1 MLEYTATNVFADYD
15 DNDVLIIAFGEL
27 VDGEIQN
34 SFQIQDTFEYDEQ
47 DEARGEDL
55 YYIMLEDS
63 EGYTGTYGGIKQI
76 TLSATNLQVELD
88 EVGQK
93 TLEVSQIKIDYQIEE
108 KAYLNLREKTE
119 LVFAKRNCL
128 KIKE

>member
-1 MLEYTATNVFADYD
+1 MLEYRATNVFADYD

-27 VDGEIQN
+27 VDGEIKN
-34 SFQIQDTFEYDEQ
+34 SFQIQDTLEYDEQ
-47 DEARGEDL
+47 DEERGEDL
-55 YYIMLEDS
+55 YYITLEDS
-63 EGYTGTYGGIKQI
+63 EGYIGTYGGIQRI

-93 TLEVSQIKIDYQIEE
+93 TLGVSQIKIDYQIEE
-108 KAYLNLREKTE
+108 KAYSNLQEKME
-119 LVFAKRNCL
+119 LMFANRNCL

>member
-27 VDGEIQN
+27 VDGEVQN

>member
-15 DNDVLIIAFGEL
+15 DNDVLIIALGEL
-27 VDGEIQN
+27 VEGEIKN
-34 SFQIQDTFEYDEQ
+34 SFQIQDTLEYDEQ
-47 DEARGEDL
+47 DEKRGEDI

-63 EGYTGTYGGIKQI
+63 EGYIGTYGGIQRI
-76 TLSATNLQVELD
+76 TLSATTLQVELN

-93 TLEVSQIKIDYQIEE
+93 TLEVSQIKIDYKIEQ
-108 KAYLNLREKTE
+108 KAYSNLKEKME
-119 LVFAKRNCL
+119 LVFANRNCL